1 MNILMLHC
9 TADLYGSSRILLNVV
24 EIMRKKG
31 YQIIAVLPEKGPL
44 KLELEK
50 LGAEVR
56 IINLGI
62 LRRKYFT
69 IWGLIGRLFLW
80 KMAFFKLTGLVFS
93 KKINLIYSNTSGV
106 ILGAAVAAIT
116 RKKHFWHIHE
126 IIEKPR
132 ILAKIIGWF
141 TRSADQVIV
150 VSEAVKTAWL
160 PYIDATRMVVI
171 HNGINHVERPVNGST
186 LKKELGLSEETILI
200 GMIGRVLYWK
210 GQEYFLEIAG
220 ILHFTFPKVHFVLA
234 GDAFPGYE
242 YLYQEIANKIT
253 SLNLTEVVHDLGYR
267 TDTANILS
275 GLDLFVSPSTLPDP
289 FPTVVLEAMAC
300 GTPIAATKH
309 GGVLEMIEDN
319 ESGIF
324 LPINEAKKAAQL
336 ITELLEN
343 TDKRNEMG
351 KKAQVLQQNRFTKT
365 LFEKDINR
373 LLAD

>member
-1 MNILMLHC
+1 MNVLMLHC
-9 TADLYGSSRILLNVV
+9 TADLYGSSRIMLYVV

-31 YQIIAVLPEKGPL
+31 SQILVILPEEGPL
-44 KLELEK
+44 KKELEK

-69 IWGLIGRLFLW
+69 AGGMLGRIFLW
-80 KMAFFKLTGLVFS
+80 LLAILKLTNLVYN

-106 ILGAAVAAIT
+106 IVGAVVAAFT

-132 ILAKIIGWF
+132 FLAKIIGWLAQ
-141 TRSADQVIV
+141 SASKVIV

-160 PYIDATRMVVI
+160 PFIREAKMVVI
-171 HNGINHVERPVNGST
+171 YNGIDHAGKPDQGST
-186 LKKELGLSEETILI
+186 LKKELGLSEDTLLI

-210 GQEYFLEIAG
+210 GQLYFLDIAG
-220 ILHFTFPKVHFVLA
+220 ILQQSFPNAHFIMV

-242 YLYQEIANKIT
+242 YLYAEINNKII
-253 SLNLTEVVHDLGYR
+253 SLQLNEVVHNLGYR
-267 TDTANILS
+267 TDTSNILS
-275 GLDLFVSPSTLPDP
+275 GLDLFISPSTMPDP

-300 GTPIAATKH
+300 GIPIAATKH
-309 GGVLEMIEDN
+309 GGVLEMLEDQ

-324 LPINEAKKAAQL
+324 LPIDHAVLAANA
-336 ITELLEN
+336 ISDLL
-343 TDKRNEMG
+343 RNKEMRIKMG
-351 KKAQVLQQNRFTKT
+351 KKAQALQQKRFTAA

-373 LLAD
+373 LLVD

>member
-1 MNILMLHC
+1 MNVLMLHC

-31 YQIIAVLPEKGPL
+31 YQIIAVLPEEGPL
-44 KLELEK
+44 KMELEK

-69 IWGLIGRLFLW
+69 TWGLIGRIFLW
-80 KMAFFKLTGLVFS
+80 KMAFFKLTVLVIS

-106 ILGAAVAAIT
+106 IVGAAVAAIT

-141 TRSADQVIV
+141 TRATDKVIL

-171 HNGINHVERPVNGST
+171 HNGIDHVERSANGST

-210 GQEYFLEIAG
+210 GQLYFLEIAG
-220 ILHFTFPKVHFVLA
+220 ILHQNFPNVNFVLV

-253 SLNLTEVVHDLGYR
+253 SLNLTELVHDLGYR

-275 GLDLFVSPSTLPDP
+275 GLDLFVSPSTMPDP
-289 FPTVVLEAMAC
+289 FPTVILEAMAC

-319 ESGIF
+319 QSGIF
-324 LPINEAKKAAQL
+324 LPINEAEKAAQL
-336 ITELLEN
+336 IAVLLEN
-343 TDKRNEMG
+343 TEKHIKMG
-351 KKAQVLQQNRFTKT
+351 KEAQILQQNRFTKA
-365 LFEKDINR
+365 LFEKDISR